1 MANEIYHSSGGLS
14 DLRVAAVLATEVQ
27 RLIADMF
34 SLWNHPAFPLVGDVA
49 GTNSNVI
56 DQPQAG
62 LDGYDIMASVAEN
75 ASSSNTGLTDASPSV
90 TVSRQSIQRQ
100 LSDLYRLT
108 GTGNL
113 DIDRLAV
120 DTVFAASMRG
130 TELICNVGDDFTTS
144 KGTTTV
150 DMNSDDWFDAQF
162 ALTQAGVAAALAVL
176 YPVQVTDLISSLR
189 GESGPIQFVDDTQA
203 MLNQMGEGYQGRLN
217 GIPIFASSHVPTAN
231 GGADSAGF
239 MAAAGAIGRGIGTPK
254 PIRGAGEVILPA
266 GSLIQCE
273 LERDAAGGLTKLVG
287 NAWMGVAILLDGAGV
302 SIITD
307 R

>member
-14 DLRVAAVLATEVQ
+14 DLRVAAVLAAEVQ
-27 RLIADMF
+27 RLIADVF

-75 ASSSNTGLTDASPSV
+75 ASSSNTALTDASPSI
-90 TVSRQSIQRQ
+90 TVSRQSLQRQ
-100 LSDLYRLT
+100 LADLFRLT

-120 DTVFAASMRG
+120 DMVFAALGRG
-130 TELICNVGDDFTTS
+130 QELICNVGDDFTTQ
-144 KGTTTV
+144 KGSTGT
-150 DMNSDDWFDAQF
+150 DMSTDDWFDSQF
-162 ALTQAGVAAALAVL
+162 ALTQASVAAELACL
-176 YPVQVTDLISSLR
+176 YPTQLTALQNSLR
-189 GESGPIQFVDDTQA
+189 GEAGPIQFVDDPQA
-203 MLNQMGEGYQGRLN
+203 MMNQMGQGYAGRLN
-217 GIPIFASSHVPTAN
+217 GVPIFSSTHVPTAN
-231 GGADSAGF
+231 GGSDSAGF
-239 MAAAGAIGRGIGTPK
+239 MCGAGAIGRAIGTPK

-273 LERDAAGGLTKLVG
+273 LERDASGGLTKIVG
-287 NAWMGVAILLDGAGV
+287 NAWMGVAVLLDGAGV